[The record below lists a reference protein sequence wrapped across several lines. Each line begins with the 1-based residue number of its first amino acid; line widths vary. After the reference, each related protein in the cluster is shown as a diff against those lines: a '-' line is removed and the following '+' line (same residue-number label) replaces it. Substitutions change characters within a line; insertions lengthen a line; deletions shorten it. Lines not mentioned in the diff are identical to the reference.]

1 MFSKSQVNHKTH
13 THGHN
18 TDIHTT
24 CLTISE
30 FNKQSGNLLQQ
41 PMKKD

>member
-1 MFSKSQVNHKTH
+1 MFSKSQVSHKTH

-24 CLTISE
+24 DRTLTAT
-30 FNKQSGNLLQQ
+30 
-41 PMKKD
+41 